1 MILFGDI
8 GNFFKNAANKV
19 SSTIIKPIGRFVS
32 HTIPDVA
39 GKVISAIKSGGSKAI
54 ELGGQVVDKGKEVV
68 AGVIDSAS
76 KLVDKVNPLN
86 NIGFYV
92 VLGLGVFVLIEFPF
106 RSCCSNDGYMASQNK
121 ENVCPDGSFSFHLS
135 PYNNLVQP

>member
-1 MILFGDI
+1 MGLFGDI
-8 GNFFKNAANKV
+8 GKFFKNAVNKV
-19 SSTIIKPIGRFVS
+19 SFMIIEPIGRFVS

-68 AGVIDSAS
+68 SGVIDSAG
-76 KLVDKVNPLN
+76 KFVDKVNPLN

-92 VLGLGVFVLIEFPF
+92 VLGLGAFILVELM
-106 RSCCSNDGYMASQNK
+106 N
-121 ENVCPDGSFSFHLS
+121 S
-135 PYNNLVQP
+135 PSEVALAKSMPILAL

>member
-1 MILFGDI
+1 MEPGQFSTGIYIEREFFLFLKTKMGLFGDI

-39 GKVISAIKSGGSKAI
+39 GKAISANKSGGSKAI
-54 ELGGQVVDKGKEVV
+54 EIGGQGMDKGKEVV
-68 AGVIDSAS
+68 AGVIDSAG
-76 KLVDKVNPLN
+76 KFVDKVNCLN

-92 VLGLGVFVLIEFPF
+92 VLGLGTFVLVEFMKSSSGF
-106 RSCCSNDGYMASQNK
+106 A
-121 ENVCPDGSFSFHLS
+121 LA
-135 PYNNLVQP
+135 